1 MAKLETQADTA
12 SAAEDSNDV
21 IVLGR
26 VTSRLIYLHWPRVQ
40 ANRMRTLFWHKA
52 SRIRLC

>member
-40 ANRMRTLFWHKA
+40 SNRMRTLFLHKA
-52 SRIRLC
+52 RRSRSC